1 MAVAIVIVVT
11 LSIFAT
17 IMASYAFLP
26 VVQLLGGSGG
36 VAYTPENWV
45 NATSQA
51 ISARDTATAAILSLP
66 IFLVGALVIFGF
78 LAVSRK
84 DYGEFGI

>member
-1 MAVAIVIVVT
+1 
-11 LSIFAT
+11 
-17 IMASYAFLP
+17 MASFAFMP
-26 VVQLLGGSGG
+26 VVQELGGSSGI
-36 VAYTPENWV
+36 AYTPDNWL
-45 NATSQA
+45 NASSQA

-78 LAVSRK
+78 LAVSRR

>member
-1 MAVAIVIVVT
+1 MVIIVT

-17 IMASYAFLP
+17 VIASLAFMP
-26 VVQLLGGSGG
+26 VVQEIG
-36 VAYTPENWV
+36 YNPEHWV
-45 NATSQA
+45 NASSQA
-51 ISARDTATAAILSLP
+51 ISARDEARTAILSLP

-78 LAVSRK
+78 LAVSRR

>member
-1 MAVAIVIVVT
+1 
-11 LSIFAT
+11 
-17 IMASYAFLP
+17 MASYAFLP
-26 VVQLLGGSGG
+26 VVQEIG
-36 VAYTPENWV
+36 YNPDHWV
-45 NATSQA
+45 NATNEA
-51 ISARDTATAAILSLP
+51 ITARDTARTAILSLP